1 MINNP
6 KICTLM
12 QEVLLFSYMIAFV
25 LLTLGMMM
33 FTIFFISDRK
43 KQKQPGTVTSERK
56 KQKQAG
62 TVTNL

>member
-1 MINNP
+1 
-6 KICTLM
+6 M

-33 FTIFFISDRK
+33 FTIFFISD

>member
-1 MINNP
+1 MIN
-6 KICTLM
+6 KICTH
-12 QEVLLFSYMIAFV
+12 EVFLFSWMIVFM
-25 LLTLGMMM
+25 LLTIGSMM
-33 FTIFFISDRK
+33 FTIFFISDLK

>member
-33 FTIFFISDRK
+33 FTIFFISD